1 MSVITIVRNDTRKY
15 HEFVAPV
22 LLLVHSVHSNAQGQ
36 QISNMSKLS
45 LHIMVIMLRHEILLV
60 NKVNLVA

>member
-1 MSVITIVRNDTRKY
+1 MSVIIIVHNTRKY

-22 LLLVHSVHSNAQGQ
+22 LLLMCSVHSNAQAQ

-45 LHIMVIMLRHEILLV
+45 LHTMVIMLRREILLV